1 MMPLVISVLGFCV
14 VLLVCYYIYSYFTT
28 VSMSPSERLEKF
40 LLHSQGHN
48 SDNEINERLIA
59 PSDDLS
65 NLRKKIQSLGSV
77 FDATSWAKRTES
89 KLVQAGL
96 NLRASEFAVIS
107 IGAMLLLS
115 LLLFLVSGGRLLMS
129 FVGLGLGY
137 LIPILIVKRKISL
150 RRKKFNGQIADAL
163 VLISSSLRSGYS
175 FMQAIEMVSREMQPP
190 ISEEFYRVLREI
202 NLGVTTDEA
211 MNHMAERI
219 NSVDLDLVVT
229 AVLIQRQIGGNL
241 TEILDNIANT
251 IRERVKIAG
260 HIRTLTAQGRMS
272 GIIISLLPIALG
284 AVITLLSPGYIMPLF
299 TQPLGQGMIIAA
311 VISEF
316 IGIMLIRN
324 IVNIKF

>member
-1 MMPLVISVLGFCV
+1 MPLVISILGFCV
-14 VLLVCYYIYSYFTT
+14 VLLVCYYIYSYFTAE
-28 VSMSPSERLEKF
+28 SMTPSERLEKF
-40 LLHSQGHN
+40 LQHSQGQDTDKDIN
-48 SDNEINERLIA
+48 ARLVAPPNEASDW
-59 PSDDLS
+59 
-65 NLRKKIQSLGSV
+65 RKRIQSLGSV
-77 FDATSWAKRTES
+77 FDTTSWAKRAEN

-96 NLRASEFAVIS
+96 NLRASEFAVIT
-107 IGAMLLLS
+107 IGSMLLFMLF
-115 LLLFLVSGGRLLMS
+115 LFLVSGGSLLMA
-129 FVGLGLGY
+129 FIGLVLGY
-137 LIPILIVKRKISL
+137 ILPILIVKRKISL
-150 RRKKFNGQIADAL
+150 RRKKFNSQIADAL

-260 HIRTLTAQGRMS
+260 HIRTLTAQGRLS
-272 GIIISLLPIALG
+272 GAIISLLPFVMAF
-284 AVITLLSPGYIMPLF
+284 VIYIINPNYIMPLF
-299 TQPLGQGMIIAA
+299 TQTAGYWMLIMA
-311 VISEF
+311 VVSEF
-316 IGIMLIRN
+316 FGIMVIKN
-324 IVNIKF
+324 IVDIKI

>member
-1 MMPLVISVLGFCV
+1 MPLVISVLGFCV
-14 VLLVCYYIYSYFTT
+14 VLLVCYYIYSYFTAE
-28 VSMSPSERLEKF
+28 SMTPSERLEKF
-40 LLHSQGHN
+40 LQHSQRQDTDKDIN
-48 SDNEINERLIA
+48 ARLVAPLNE
-59 PSDDLS
+59 SS
-65 NLRKKIQSLGSV
+65 NWRKKIRSLGSV
-77 FDATSWAKRTES
+77 FDTTSWAKKTES
-89 KLVQAGL
+89 KLVQGGL
-96 NLRASEFAVIS
+96 NLRASEFAVIT
-107 IGAMLLLS
+107 IGTMLLLM
-115 LLLFLVSGGRLLMS
+115 LLLFLISGGSLIMA
-129 FVGLGLGY
+129 FIGLGLGY

-150 RRKKFNGQIADAL
+150 RRKKFNSQIADAL

-175 FMQAIEMVSREMQPP
+175 FMQAIEMVSREMHPP

-272 GIIISLLPIALG
+272 GVIISLLPIALG

-299 TQPLGQGMIIAA
+299 TQPIGQGMIIAA
-311 VISEF
+311 AISEF

>member
-1 MMPLVISVLGFCV
+1 MPLFISVFGFIV
-14 VLLVCYYIYSYFTT
+14 ALLVCYFIYSYFTAET
-28 VSMSPSERLEKF
+28 MTPSERLEKF
-40 LLHSQGHN
+40 LQHSQDQAGN
-48 SDNEINERLIA
+48 KDISERLVVP
-59 PSDDLS
+59 PSEASDW
-65 NLRKKIQSLGSV
+65 RKKVQSLGSV
-77 FDATSWAKRTES
+77 FDTTSWAKRTES
-89 KLVQAGL
+89 KLVQAGM
-96 NLRASEFAVIS
+96 NIRASEFAVIT
-107 IGAMLLLS
+107 IGAMLLLM
-115 LLLFLVSGGRLLMS
+115 LILFIVSGRNLIMG
-129 FVGLGLGY
+129 FVGIVIGY
-137 LIPILIVKRKISL
+137 MIPILIVKRKISL
-150 RRKKFNGQIADAL
+150 RRKMFNSQIADAL

-175 FMQAIEMVSREMQPP
+175 FMQAIEMVGREMHPP

-260 HIRTLTAQGRMS
+260 HIKTLTAQGRMS
-272 GIIISLLPIALG
+272 GIIISLLPVVVGGI
-284 AVITLLSPGYIMPLF
+284 VSILSPGYIMPLF
-299 TQPLGQGMIIAA
+299 TQAIGHVMIVAA

-324 IVNIKF
+324 IVDIKL

>member
-1 MMPLVISVLGFCV
+1 
-14 VLLVCYYIYSYFTT
+14 
-28 VSMSPSERLEKF
+28 MSI
-40 LLHSQGHN
+40 
-48 SDNEINERLIA
+48 EIELI
-59 PSDDLS
+59 
-65 NLRKKIQSLGSV
+65 
-77 FDATSWAKRTES
+77 
-89 KLVQAGL
+89 
-96 NLRASEFAVIS
+96 EFAFTH
-107 IGAMLLLS
+107 
-115 LLLFLVSGGRLLMS
+115 LFK
-129 FVGLGLGY
+129 
-137 LIPILIVKRKISL
+137 LIVKRKISL
-150 RRKKFNGQIADAL
+150 RRKKFNSQIADAL
-163 VLISSSLRSGYS
+163 VLIASSLRSGYS

-272 GIIISLLPIALG
+272 GVIISLLPIALG

-299 TQPLGQGMIIAA
+299 TQPIGQGMIIAA

>member
-1 MMPLVISVLGFCV
+1 MPLIISVLGFIV
-14 VLLVCYYIYSYFTT
+14 ALLVCYYIYSYFTAET
-28 VSMSPSERLEKF
+28 MTPSERLEKF
-40 LLHSQGHN
+40 LQHSQGQDGN
-48 SDNEINERLIA
+48 KDITERLVVPPNEA
-59 PSDDLS
+59 GDW
-65 NLRKKIQSLGSV
+65 RKKVQSLGS
-77 FDATSWAKRTES
+77 FFNTTAWAKSTES

-96 NLRASEFAVIS
+96 NLRASEFAVIT
-107 IGAMLLLS
+107 IGAMLLLMF
-115 LLLFLVSGGRLLMS
+115 LLFIVSGGSLIM
-129 FVGLGLGY
+129 GLAGVGLGY

-150 RRKKFNGQIADAL
+150 RRKMFNSQIADAL

-175 FMQAIEMVSREMQPP
+175 FMQAIEMVSREMHPP

-219 NSVDLDLVVT
+219 NSVDLDMVVT

-284 AVITLLSPGYIMPLF
+284 AVISFLSPGYIMPLF
-299 TQPLGQGMIIAA
+299 TQPLGQGIILAA

>member
-1 MMPLVISVLGFCV
+1 MTLVISILGFCV
-14 VLLVCYYIYSYFTT
+14 VLLVSYYIYSYFTAQAMT
-28 VSMSPSERLEKF
+28 PSERLEEF
-40 LLHSQGHN
+40 LRHSQGQDDEKDIN
-48 SDNEINERLIA
+48 ARLVAPPNEASDW
-59 PSDDLS
+59 
-65 NLRKKIQSLGSV
+65 RKRIQSLGSV
-77 FDATSWAKRTES
+77 FDTTSWAKRAEN

-96 NLRASEFAVIS
+96 NLRASEFAVIT
-107 IGAMLLLS
+107 IGSMLLFMLF
-115 LLLFLVSGGRLLMS
+115 LFLVSGGSLLMA
-129 FVGLGLGY
+129 FIGLVLGY
-137 LIPILIVKRKISL
+137 ILPILIVKRKLSL
-150 RRKKFNGQIADAL
+150 RRKKFNSQIADAL

-260 HIRTLTAQGRMS
+260 HIRTLTAQGRLS
-272 GIIISLLPIALG
+272 GAIISLLPFVMAF
-284 AVITLLSPGYIMPLF
+284 VIYIINPNYIMPLF
-299 TQPLGQGMIIAA
+299 TQTAGYWMLIMA
-311 VISEF
+311 VVSEF
-316 IGIMLIRN
+316 FGIMVIKN
-324 IVNIKF
+324 IVDIKI